1 MGAFMGGEELSL
13 GGERPDLAALL
24 TEGVR
29 EMLEAPPETARI
41 WRNSA
46 QELLQ
51 RWLAHLRRGP

>member
-1 MGAFMGGEELSL
+1 MAGEKLPL
-13 GGERPDLAALL
+13 RGEPPDLAALL

-51 RWLAHLRRGP
+51 HWLAPLRRAR